1 MCNHV
6 EPPNPSIISGNAQGV
21 IIGHVPISICDDIGD
36 PIPGIDVKIG
46 RNPGGQTVIS
56 PSNHP
61 FVVYPYQYIAR

>member
-1 MCNHV
+1 MNLLGKPQPAIV
-6 EPPNPSIISGNAQGV
+6 SGNAQGV
-21 IIGHVPISICDDIGD
+21 IIGHLPISVCDNLGD